1 MKSTD
6 FNFTHKSLELR
17 HSMVQQVINE
27 YGIYDIVNLK
37 GLVHNLKN
45 ETTVSIEGQP
55 LRLWKGMMKDDQ
67 DKISLVLSDTLRHD
81 AESNKYY
88 EF

>member
-1 MKSTD
+1 MISNSNSVVNDFKSVKSTD

-17 HSMVQQVINE
+17 HSMVINE

-37 GLVHNLKN
+37 GLAHNLKN

-55 LRLWKGMMKDDQ
+55 LRL
-67 DKISLVLSDTLRHD
+67 
-81 AESNKYY
+81 
-88 EF
+88 

>member
-1 MKSTD
+1 MISNSNSVVNDFKSVKSTD

-17 HSMVQQVINE
+17 HSMVINE

-37 GLVHNLKN
+37 GLAHNLKN

-55 LRLWKGMMKDDQ
+55 RRL
-67 DKISLVLSDTLRHD
+67 
-81 AESNKYY
+81 
-88 EF
+88 

>member
-17 HSMVQQVINE
+17 HSMVINE

-37 GLVHNLKN
+37 SLVHNLKN

-67 DKISLVLSDTLRHD
+67 DKISLVLFDTPRDD